1 MIAPTSSEVRE
12 GNTLLVT
19 CVAYGATLPS
29 VSWTRNG
36 SVLSNSSG
44 DRISIYEETV
54 DEGGVLFAKSVLEIC
69 SAESAD
75 EGEYSCVATNP
86 VTLQTDMSYF
96 SITVLPSQG
105 KTALVHVHP
114 HTHTHT
120 HTHTHRA
127 DRLDYCGLCVVQ
139 SVYCSIPVLKM

>member
-75 EGEYSCVATNP
+75 EGEYSCVASNP
-86 VTLQTDMSYF
+86 YGEASFSFNINVIPDGSELSVPCSLSLFPSLSLSLCLDVMASACLSLQ
-96 SITVLPSQG
+96 L
-105 KTALVHVHP
+105 LL
-114 HTHTHT
+114 
-120 HTHTHRA
+120 
-127 DRLDYCGLCVVQ
+127 RLR
-139 SVYCSIPVLKM
+139 

>member
-75 EGEYSCVATNP
+75 EGEYSCVASNP
-86 VTLQTDMSYF
+86 YGEASFSFNINVIPDGSELSVPCSLSLPPPPSLSLCLDVMASTCLSLQ
-96 SITVLPSQG
+96 L
-105 KTALVHVHP
+105 LL
-114 HTHTHT
+114 
-120 HTHTHRA
+120 
-127 DRLDYCGLCVVQ
+127 RLR
-139 SVYCSIPVLKM
+139 

>member
-69 SAESAD
+69 SAESTD
-75 EGEYSCVATNP
+75 EGEYSCVASN
-86 VTLQTDMSYF
+86 SYGEASF
-96 SITVLPSQG
+96 SFNITV
-105 KTALVHVHP
+105 
-114 HTHTHT
+114 
-120 HTHTHRA
+120 
-127 DRLDYCGLCVVQ
+127 
-139 SVYCSIPVLKM
+139 IPDGSELSAM